1 MDTLTFGARR
11 FLRHLTDLGYKKSPV
26 TEFDVSKVS
35 SHILSFLFF
44 SVLVIFVM
52 VF

>member
-1 MDTLTFGARR
+1 
-11 FLRHLTDLGYKKSPV
+11 
-26 TEFDVSKVS
+26 VSKVS